1 LSVFQAIILGLVQG
15 LTEFLPVSSSGHLVI
30 IPDILGWG
38 EPSTSFDIVLHT
50 GTLVAVLLYFR
61 RDLIE
66 IVLSFFSSG
75 MEAAGGRRLGFL
87 IAIGTV
93 PAVIAGALFEKT
105 FEEFFLNPSAVAGFL
120 LVTGL
125 LLFLTGVM
133 IEVGE
138 DVGGK
143 RRGID
148 QIRVRDSIYIGLMQA
163 TAIAPGISRSGS
175 TIATGLLLGL
185 KRDAAARYSFLLS
198 IPVIAGAAAF
208 RLRHGFGGTGEDT
221 AALLG
226 GFLAAAI
233 SGFVAIKFLM
243 SFIQRHSLRV
253 FAYYCMAMGVAVI
266 ILHIIR

>member
-1 LSVFQAIILGLVQG
+1 MSVFQAIILGLVQG
-15 LTEFLPVSSSGHLVI
+15 LTEFLPISSSGHLVI
-30 IPDILGWG
+30 VPDILGWG

-66 IVLSFFSSG
+66 ITSSFVSPR
-75 MEAAGGRRLGFL
+75 AAGSGGRRLGFM
-87 IAIGTV
+87 IALGTV

-105 FEEFFLNPSAVAGFL
+105 FEEFFLNPTAVAGFL

-125 LLFLTGVM
+125 LLLLSGVL
-133 IEVGE
+133 IELGE
-138 DVGGK
+138 DMGSK

-148 QIRVRDSIYIGLMQA
+148 NIRVRDSIYIGLMQA

-175 TIATGLLLGL
+175 TIATGLLLGFD
-185 KRDAAARYSFLLS
+185 REAAARYSFLLS

-208 RLRHGFGGTGEDT
+208 KLRHGFGGTGEDT
-221 AALLG
+221 AALAA

-233 SGFVAIKFLM
+233 SGFAAIKFLM
-243 SFIQRHSLRV
+243 DFIRRHSLRV
-253 FAYYCMAMGVAVI
+253 FAYYCFAMGVAVI
-266 ILHIIR
+266 ILHIAR